1 MIQSHPDISLEQLRQ
16 QERHLRLAADRARSL
31 RDDAGRGSRF
41 ARFRLLADRRLRAA
55 GDGRPRPGVPP
66 PAYRR
71 PAYQD
76 DVTIRR
82 ARPADTKAVV
92 RLAILSDARP
102 IEGEILVV
110 EVAGELWAACSLDD
124 GRVID
129 DPFRPTLGVR
139 SLLDLRR
146 EHLAAGGVKP
156 AADEP
161 ELGDGVPRWH
171 LGTR

>member
-1 MIQSHPDISLEQLRQ
+1 MIQSHPDISLERLRQ
-16 QERHLRLAADRARSL
+16 QERHLRLAADHARL
-31 RDDAGRGSRF
+31 VRDDAGRGSRF
-41 ARFRLLADRRLRAA
+41 APLRLLADRRLRAA
-55 GDGRPRPGVPP
+55 GDGRPRPGVPRSL
-66 PAYRR
+66 YRR
-71 PAYQD
+71 PAYHD

-82 ARPADTKAVV
+82 ARPADAKALI
-92 RLAILSDARP
+92 RLAILSDSRP

-146 EHLAAGGVKP
+146 GHLAAGSAKP
-156 AADEP
+156 PADEP
-161 ELGDGVPRWH
+161 ELGDGVPRWR